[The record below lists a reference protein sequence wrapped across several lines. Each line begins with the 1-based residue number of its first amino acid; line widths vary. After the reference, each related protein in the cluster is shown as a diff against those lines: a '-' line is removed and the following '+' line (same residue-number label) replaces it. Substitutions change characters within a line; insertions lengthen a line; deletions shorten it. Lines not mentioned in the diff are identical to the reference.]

1 MSATKAQ
8 SQKIFEKAKLKPANK
23 VCFDCGSKNPTWS
36 SVPFGIYLCLDC
48 SAHHRN
54 LGVHI
59 SFVRSTNLDQWQWEQ
74 LRLMKVGG
82 NESATKYFQSHGGS
96 AALAS
101 KDTKVKY
108 TCNAAV
114 KYKEELKRRA
124 ALDAQQSVDPISV
137 ELARLCANSTVAPLG
152 TPGKSLLRISPLALP
167 RMTRAPLLATATMIS
182 SPPGT
187 SPPSS
192 VRAIPRHAPAR
203 PPVVSR
209 TSSPF
214 LNAGPNANGSRSKSP
229 LSASEEKA
237 ASPAPTAIRPTN
249 VTRKTS
255 TASSAKKGSVLGAK
269 KAPKLGAKKV
279 AAADIIDFD
288 EAERKAKEEAERIEK
303 LGYDPEAEQAEAD
316 AKKAAT
322 AAAALP
328 IASPI
333 PVSPAGK
340 SSERSS
346 GDVERLGMGVSR
358 LGFGQVSKPAAPK
371 KPTFGSVGPA
381 KPSPAEGRFPLLIVQ
396 HMKEKL
402 TLDTEAELT
411 QTRTRFGTQKG
422 ISSDEFFGRDR
433 FDPAAQ
439 SEAKERLR
447 QFDSATSISSNS
459 YFGRPE
465 DEVSSLD
472 DGYGDMEVAA
482 KDFIRRFGITAGD
495 DLENLSHL
503 VGEGATKLQ
512 GAIRNYLNN

>member
-74 LRLMKVGG
+74 LRVMKVGG

-124 ALDAQQSVDPISV
+124 ALDAQQYPGEVIITDIP
-137 ELARLCANSTVAPLG
+137 AG
-152 TPGKSLLRISPLALP
+152 TPSDGSNTPAGDGDDDFF
-167 RMTRAPLLATATMIS
+167 S
-182 SPPGT
+182 SWDKPSIKRP
-187 SPPSS
+187 SNPPSRTS
-192 VRAIPRHAPAR
+192 T

-209 TSSPF
+209 TGSPF
-214 LNAGPNANGSRSKSP
+214 LNAGANSNGSRSKSP
-229 LSASEEKA
+229 LSASEEKS
-237 ASPAPTAIRPTN
+237 ASPAPTAIRSTS
-249 VTRKTS
+249 VTRKTPT
-255 TASSAKKGSVLGAK
+255 TATSAKKGSVLGAK

-288 EAERKAKEEAERIEK
+288 EAERKAKEEAERVEK
-303 LGYDPEAEQAEAD
+303 LGYDPEAEQAEAE
-316 AKKAAT
+316 AKKAT
-322 AAAALP
+322 AAAAVP

-340 SSERSS
+340 SNDRNS

-381 KPSPAEGRFPLLIVQ
+381 KPNPA
-396 HMKEKL
+396 
-402 TLDTEAELT
+402 DEAELT

-422 ISSDEFFGRDR
+422 ISSDEFFGRER

-439 SEAKERLR
+439 SEAKDRLR
-447 QFDSATSISSNS
+447 QFDSATSISSNT

-465 DEVSSLD
+465 DEVNSLD

-495 DLENLSHL
+495 DIENLSHL

>member
-1 MSATKAQ
+1 MSASKAQ
-8 SQKIFEKAKLKPANK
+8 SQKIFEKIKLKPANK
-23 VCFDCGSKNPTWS
+23 VCFDCGTKNPTWS

-74 LRLMKVGG
+74 LRVMKVGG

-101 KDTKVKY
+101 KDSKVKY

-114 KYKEELKRRA
+114 KYKEELKKRA
-124 ALDAQQSVDPISV
+124 ALDAQQYPEEVIITDLP
-137 ELARLCANSTVAPLG
+137 AG
-152 TPGKSLLRISPLALP
+152 TPSDGSNTPAGD
-167 RMTRAPLLATATMIS
+167 AEDDFFS
-182 SPPGT
+182 SWDKPSIKRP
-187 SPPSS
+187 SNPPSRTS
-192 VRAIPRHAPAR
+192 T

-209 TSSPF
+209 NASPF
-214 LNAGPNANGSRSKSP
+214 LNAGANANGSRSKSP
-229 LSASEEKA
+229 LSASEEKST
-237 ASPAPTAIRPTN
+237 SPAPTAIRSTPAA
-249 VTRKTS
+249 RKTTTTS
-255 TASSAKKGSVLGAK
+255 AAKKGSVLGAK

-303 LGYDPEAEQAEAD
+303 LGYDPEAEQAEAE
-316 AKKAAT
+316 AKKAAAV
-322 AAAALP
+322 AATP
-328 IASPI
+328 IAAPTPISP
-333 PVSPAGK
+333 VGK
-340 SSERSS
+340 SHERNSS
-346 GDVERLGMGVSR
+346 DVERLGMGMGR
-358 LGFGQVSKPAAPK
+358 LGFGQVTKPVAPK

-381 KPSPAEGRFPLLIVQ
+381 KSNPADDE
-396 HMKEKL
+396 
-402 TLDTEAELT
+402 ELA

-422 ISSDEFFGRDR
+422 ISSDEFFGRER

-447 QFDSATSISSNS
+447 QFDSATSISSNN
-459 YFGRPE
+459 YFGRSE
-465 DEVSSLD
+465 DEIPAMD
-472 DGYGDMEVAA
+472 DGYGDLEVAA

-495 DLENLSHL
+495 DIENLSHI

>member
-74 LRLMKVGG
+74 LRVMKVGG

-124 ALDAQQSVDPISV
+124 ALDAQQYPGEVIITDLP
-137 ELARLCANSTVAPLG
+137 AG
-152 TPGKSLLRISPLALP
+152 TPSDDSNTPAGDGDDDFF
-167 RMTRAPLLATATMIS
+167 S
-182 SPPGT
+182 SWDKPSIKRP
-187 SPPSS
+187 SNPPSRTS
-192 VRAIPRHAPAR
+192 T

-209 TSSPF
+209 NGSPF
-214 LNAGPNANGSRSKSP
+214 LNAGANGNGSRSKSP
-229 LSASEEKA
+229 LSASEEKS
-237 ASPAPTAIRPTN
+237 ASPAPAAIRHTS
-249 VTRKTS
+249 VSRKTS
-255 TASSAKKGSVLGAK
+255 TASSAKKSSVLGAK
-269 KAPKLGAKKV
+269 KAPKLGAKKI

-303 LGYDPEAEQAEAD
+303 LGYDPEAEQAED
-316 AKKAAT
+316 EAKKAAT
-322 AAAALP
+322 AAAAVP
-328 IASPI
+328 IASPVPI
-333 PVSPAGK
+333 NPAGM
-340 SSERSS
+340 SNERNS
-346 GDVERLGMGVSR
+346 GDVGRLGMGVSR
-358 LGFGQVSKPAAPK
+358 LGFGQVSKPVAPK
-371 KPTFGSVGPA
+371 KPTFGSIGPA
-381 KPSPAEGRFPLLIVQ
+381 KPNPA
-396 HMKEKL
+396 
-402 TLDTEAELT
+402 DEAELS
-411 QTRTRFGTQKG
+411 QTKTRFGTQKG
-422 ISSDEFFGRDR
+422 ISSDEFFGRER

-465 DEVSSLD
+465 DEVNSLD

-512 GAIRNYLNN
+512 GAIRSYLNN